1 MNFQIFEIK
10 KVRIAILLKLV
21 LIMISHNCL
30 WDVVFPPLSK
40 LWFHNKQTGRYSLIR
55 FRRFRSR
62 FSDKIKF
69 VNVDGALQFSR
80 DLGQQEEASK
90 QDLMEQ
96 VRYVQIP

>member
-1 MNFQIFEIK
+1 M
-10 KVRIAILLKLV
+10 
-21 LIMISHNCL
+21 
-30 WDVVFPPLSK
+30 
-40 LWFHNKQTGRYSLIR
+40 IR
-55 FRRFRSR
+55 FRRFRSP

-96 VRYVQIP
+96 VRYVQIPSKGTNFNMMYTLD